1 MKISEIAKEFFIKI
15 AKKLGLELQKKSET
29 KSFYSDMGF
38 NPTAIGANVVAS
50 IAIDDSEIIIDGN
63 NKRADAIREMVDYF
77 VEDIEDIAA
86 EVSLGTGDCIVR
98 PYTDGKNIGLN
109 VIGNNDFIVTES
121 IGTRLKGVIMKI
133 DEYSAD
139 TKTYR
144 LFESQSLKDTE
155 NGSVVYIRRF
165 AYLNDNETD
174 IRSTNWK
181 GISPEDT
188 VLSEQLLLGRY
199 KCPTINR
206 ENYNSANGVPITF
219 GFDTI
224 IENVKKKYAQ
234 FNDEFDRKQ
243 AVTFIDRTLVRE
255 DSDGKAPKKYKMDGH
270 EFINTTGNLNDGISS
285 MIQDYSPDIRSADFQ
300 LGEDFNLAVLELC
313 CGFSRGVFTKPE
325 TSFATATEMKN
336 SLKKTF
342 SFVKKFRRKIESGNK
357 MLFKAIDIIMNLN
370 GTTPLGDWEIRHEW
384 SYDYI
389 EQTQEK
395 FNQLIQAHSIGAV
408 KTSDVTAWVL
418 DMSQEEAELYVSEI
432 SEETE
437 TEEPDS
443 IDGDG
448 FNNTENGGNKDE

>member
-1 MKISEIAKEFFIKI
+1 
-15 AKKLGLELQKKSET
+15 
-29 KSFYSDMGF
+29 
-38 NPTAIGANVVAS
+38 
-50 IAIDDSEIIIDGN
+50 
-63 NKRADAIREMVDYF
+63 
-77 VEDIEDIAA
+77 
-86 EVSLGTGDCIVR
+86 
-98 PYTDGKNIGLN
+98 
-109 VIGNNDFIVTES
+109 
-121 IGTRLKGVIMKI
+121 
-133 DEYSAD
+133 
-139 TKTYR
+139 
-144 LFESQSLKDTE
+144 
-155 NGSVVYIRRF
+155 
-165 AYLNDNETD
+165 
-174 IRSTNWK
+174 
-181 GISPEDT
+181 
-188 VLSEQLLLGRY
+188 
-199 KCPTINR
+199 
-206 ENYNSANGVPITF
+206 
-219 GFDTI
+219 
-224 IENVKKKYAQ
+224 
-234 FNDEFDRKQ
+234 
-243 AVTFIDRTLVRE
+243 
-255 DSDGKAPKKYKMDGH
+255 
-270 EFINTTGNLNDGISS
+270 

-437 TEEPDS
+437 TEEAEISD
-443 IDGDG
+443 DDG
-448 FNNTENGGNKDE
+448 FNNTNDGGNKDE

>member
-1 MKISEIAKEFFIKI
+1 MKINEIAKEFFIKI

-29 KSFYSDMGF
+29 KSLYNEDGF
-38 NPTAIGANVVAS
+38 NPTAIGANVVAA
-50 IAIDDSEIIIDGN
+50 IAVDDSEIIIDGK

-109 VIGNNDFIVTES
+109 VIGNNDFVITES
-121 IGTRLKGVIMKI
+121 IGTQLKGVIMKI
-133 DEYSAD
+133 DEYTVD
-139 TKTYR
+139 TKSYR
-144 LFESQSLKDTE
+144 LFESQSLKDTKS
-155 NGSVVYIRRF
+155 GSAVYIRRF
-165 AYLNDNETD
+165 AYLNDTEID
-174 IRSTNWK
+174 IQSTNWK
-181 GISPEDT
+181 GIMSEDM

-219 GFDTI
+219 GYDTVI
-224 IENVKKKYAQ
+224 GNVKKKYAQ

-243 AVTFIDRTLVRE
+243 AVTFIDRTLVKGDPNNNSPR
-255 DSDGKAPKKYKMDGH
+255 KYKLDGH

-370 GTTPLGDWEIRHEW
+370 GITPMGDWEIRHEW

-432 SEETE
+432 EAETE
-437 TEEPDS
+437 TEEPDGMG
-443 IDGDG
+443 DDG
-448 FNNTENGGNKDE
+448 FNNQNGGKKDE